1 MANTLNFVQTGDN
14 SQLLASLAQSKAAL
28 EQVAAAADKTGQTID
43 GAISGFKRMAIGAA
57 TFTGLATGGISLV
70 NQIKNIRTE
79 FQNTEAMFKVF
90 LKSGEAA
97 ESFMKRMQAYAF
109 NNVFD
114 LSRLSQ
120 SAAQL
125 LAYGT
130 DVDVVIDKL
139 DNLSNIA
146 AGTNKPLEE
155 LVGVY
160 NKVKST
166 DIIDSRTEMSLKN
179 MGINVRELLE
189 QSRNLDKGSL
199 SNATLR
205 FQDLDAAI
213 QAATHDGGLY
223 EGMMEEKM
231 KTLGDK
237 VGLLQDKLQNTLND
251 IGADI
256 QEPFGEVIEN
266 LADILE
272 EIKEPL
278 SAVVSAGVEGA
289 KFITENWEAI
299 VTILATVAAQYGTL
313 KAAMAFDKAY
323 DNSVRMAKHKA
334 ECKQLEIL
342 QQEYKKL
349 RATQLQAEIA
359 KSKSK
364 GDDKTIEQLKSLN
377 EKEQELLKLRA
388 EISDA
393 EMDNA
398 ISAKEKYDILNTAY
412 AQYAA
417 GLESYVNSSGAL
429 TAQII
434 KNSEDEQNAMDAEL
448 HKILEKDNALT
459 ADMQESFTLLDVAKE
474 QKAASEEKIMSIT
487 SEMGAIQDLIKVKEE
502 QGLDTSVEQTLL
514 ASKASELHAET
525 TAHQAAVQEIAN
537 QRTIIYNAVEQSS
550 TASTKANTMAK
561 QANANAQKL
570 ATVQQNGATLAMKSA
585 TVWTYAQT
593 VALKAKKLVIN
604 QVKIAWQS
612 LKASLATNPMG
623 WILLAIEGLI
633 SLGMW
638 MAKLFGKKESPAE
651 KQQKA
656 LEEAMAGAQAQAQS
670 EQWSLDVLIKRMQA
684 AGQGTAEYTKLRQQ
698 LINQYGKYGDFVR
711 TETEDIVAQGEAY
724 KQLKGY
730 IENAA
735 MARAKEAYMQD
746 VQNDL
751 TEGTKKIYKE
761 ISETKKFYVAHYAE
775 DKDGNRLKNY
785 AGQDIYLG
793 MGEVDEEMAKK
804 MQAHWMSFLEH
815 DLPEMA
821 KNGVELSAKEMYDAF
836 DKSFNEKY
844 GTNITSWVVGSGHL
858 EQDDIAGEASRW
870 LKENAEQYRQ
880 LYGDVWKIEGD
891 TEGSAAMP
899 DPATLEKKKQ
909 TYLDAV
915 KLMDA
920 TYKAFSENASEE
932 NKKNYE
938 SAKKDAD
945 NYLKEIQAMMG
956 ETDNTLTLRTATTEE
971 IALQKEIAAAQQK
984 INDAR
989 AGIVEGRKAESGEA
1003 EKVINE
1009 TNAQLSLDKAR
1020 LKVVQNTLKEIKEN
1034 PYVTLRMDMSVDE
1047 LAAKHDQNQKRL
1059 DEIAAQLKINPTVE
1073 LSVEQTNLLNE
1084 QKEIEAAYKARTG
1097 ITDQAWSEYKARKA
1111 ALREEQKLR
1120 DSQLKSE
1127 RQKIEATKQQ
1137 ALEQLKLDNA
1147 EYRRTHTGKS
1157 DPAYNKKRQNILLKA
1172 ELDTKELERKY
1183 AEWKRNFQRQTLQ
1196 IKIDMETATL
1206 QHRIDIETDVAK
1218 KIELQNKLFERQKEL
1233 KKDEI
1238 ELERDNYLKQ
1248 QHGEDN
1254 FAGFAAFRSQEG
1266 NKDML
1271 TRYANADEE
1280 GKKQIVTESG
1290 ISADLMAVYAE
1301 MEDIFSQYEQRYQQS
1316 VLKMTQEKGFNDFN
1330 AEAERLQAFYD
1341 EVERINQEHNERVLQ
1356 LQREGG
1362 TQAQFDQADE
1372 VRKQQLAQ
1380 AEQKLGMN
1388 DQAELTE
1395 RFTNFANDIAGLT
1408 FEEIKKQYTE
1418 FFDILQNDI
1427 KNVGKEVDVL
1437 RQYDSEEDMQQ
1448 RANAIWQQL
1457 QSGVGEEGVQLTP
1470 DEKKALLEEQV
1481 LLEQTLADIKATEGG
1496 RAALLNQ
1503 RELELTTL
1511 KKGQVKATQ
1520 TYTNAITKAETK
1532 EQRAK
1537 RLLTQGLDATKE
1549 GLGAVKDA
1557 TNAVANAFGGA
1568 LSKQAKKALD
1578 TVSDIVDFAMQSID
1592 GIKFVSENANKLMAA
1607 TAEAS
1612 AESISTVEKA
1622 SVILTI
1628 ISLAVQAIMT
1638 IIKIASKFTASA
1650 KMQEQIDEYK
1660 EQVEQIKKEQER
1672 LEKAYKRE
1680 VGSDYYKG
1688 MAKAAEK
1695 YNEVQQKNNQA
1706 IAEAAKLYEYQKEKY
1721 GEDSDKA
1728 KDAKDQLDELKD
1740 AGEDYADSQKEIYDE
1755 LAESLLGTNVTSFA
1769 EGLADSLV
1777 EAWQEGTSDMS
1788 EIWDTMLDDMKRDMM
1803 KKALSIALT
1812 DMFDDTFKRISAL
1825 AKDGE
1830 LNQSEIDQAIAE
1842 IDAKS
1847 AQAEAIAEQWRQ
1859 AMEERGLLDDANPD
1873 ADAGGFGSMSQDSA
1887 DELNARFTALQMEGA
1902 AVVLATNAMQE
1913 SVALMQANSD
1923 KSLLLI
1929 QDIDRFQ
1936 QLAYEQSQEHIEI
1949 IRALSES
1956 VLAIS
1961 KDTARLKAIEQNTN
1975 KL

>member
-364 GDDKTIEQLKSLN
+364 GEDKTTEQLKSLN

-502 QGLDTSVEQTLL
+502 QGLDTSIEQTLL
-514 ASKASELHAET
+514 ASKASELQTET

-561 QANANAQKL
+561 KANANAQKL

-604 QVKIAWQS
+604 QVKIAWKS

-623 WILLAIEGLI
+623 WILIAIEGLI

-735 MARAKEAYMQD
+735 MARGKEAYMQD
-746 VQNDL
+746 VQNEMN
-751 TEGTKKIYKE
+751 EGSKK
-761 ISETKKFYVAHYAE
+761 VYAE
-775 DKDGNRLKNY
+775 IFDMSGEKFKIAKYGKDAY
-785 AGQDIYLG
+785 GQEYFNG
-793 MGEVDEEMAKK
+793 MADVSEEESQR
-804 MQAHWMSFLEH
+804 MQAHWQWFFENE
-815 DLPEMA
+815 LPKLA
-821 KNGVELSAKEMYDAF
+821 KEGKELSAKEISDLYDATY
-836 DKSFNEKY
+836 NEKY
-844 GTNITSWVVGSGHL
+844 GTNIKTWVTNSGHL
-858 EQDDIAGEASRW
+858 NQDDIASQMSDW
-870 LKENAEQYRQ
+870 LEEHGEQYRQ
-880 LYGDVWKIEGD
+880 LYGDIWKIEGETKGED
-891 TEGSAAMP
+891 AILP
-899 DPATLEKKKQ
+899 NVDLEKKKKA
-909 TYLDAV
+909 YLDAV
-915 KLMDA
+915 EMMNNA
-920 TYKAFSENASEE
+920 YKAYSENATEE
-932 NKKNYE
+932 NQKSYE
-938 SAKKDAD
+938 AAKKEAD
-945 NYLKEIQAMMG
+945 NYYKQIQTMMG

-971 IALQKEIAAAQQK
+971 IALQKEIVAAQQK

-1111 ALREEQKLR
+1111 ALREEQNLR

-1271 TRYANADEE
+1271 TRYANADEG

-1448 RANAIWQQL
+1448 RANTIGQQL
-1457 QSGVGEEGVQLTP
+1457 QSGVDEDGVQLTL

-1728 KDAKDQLDELKD
+1728 KDAKGQLDELKD
-1740 AGEDYADSQKEIYDE
+1740 AGEDYADSQKKIYDE